1 MRVAT
6 TTGSRRT
13 FTVAKFL
20 IYADSGSKYRWRL
33 VSSNGQTTA
42 TSGSR
47 SPRSPTRAAAAEAV
61 KKPAAS
67 ADVVD
72 E

>member
-1 MRVAT
+1 MAAQFV
-6 TTGSRRT
+6 
-13 FTVAKFL
+13 V
-20 IYADSGSKYRWRL
+20 YADAGGKYRWKL

-42 TSGSR
+42 SSGESFASKANAR
-47 SPRSPTRAAAAEAV
+47 HAAERV
-61 KKPAAS
+61 KASAAE